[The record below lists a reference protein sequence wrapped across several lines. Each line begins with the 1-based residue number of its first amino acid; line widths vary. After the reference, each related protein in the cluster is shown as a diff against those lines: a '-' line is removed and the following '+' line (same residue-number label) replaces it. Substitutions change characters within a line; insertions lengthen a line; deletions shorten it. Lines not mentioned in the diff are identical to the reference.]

1 MRSLSAGEIE
11 EVLASE
17 TLGCLAC
24 CADNKPYVIPMAF
37 AYKNGVLYGQTNEGK
52 KTDALRKN
60 PAVCFQV
67 TQMKGASWRSVI
79 MEGTFQ
85 EFDFT
90 NPFAPD
96 VAAAIV
102 HLHERLKAV
111 QDIIGVSVPIMT
123 DGKPRPLTV
132 DGKKATLFR
141 IVVDTISGRGGGS
154 GS

>member
-11 EVLASE
+11 EVLSSE

-24 CADNKPYVIPMAF
+24 CDNGKPYVIPMAF

-52 KTDALRKN
+52 KTDALRRN

-67 TQMKGASWRSVI
+67 TDMRTSAWRSVI
-79 MEGTFQ
+79 VEGTFQ
-85 EFDFT
+85 EFDFNT
-90 NPFAPD
+90 PFAPD

-102 HLHERLKAV
+102 HLHERLKVV
-111 QDIIGVSVPIMT
+111 QDIVGISVPMTT
-123 DGKPRPLTV
+123 DGKPRPLTI

-141 IVVDTISGRGGGS
+141 IVVENMSGRGGGS
-154 GS
+154 